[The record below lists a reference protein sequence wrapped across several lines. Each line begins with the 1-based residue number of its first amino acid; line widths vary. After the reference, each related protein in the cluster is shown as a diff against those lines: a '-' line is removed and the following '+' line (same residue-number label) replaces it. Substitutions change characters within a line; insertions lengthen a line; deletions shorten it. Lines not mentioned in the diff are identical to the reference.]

1 MKACEVAAVIE
12 AFAPPAWQ
20 EAWDNSGFC
29 VGAVQ
34 TSVKGVLLCLDLTN
48 EVLDEALSLGANMIV
63 SHHPLIFQGLKQL
76 CEQNE
81 TARLVAKALRHELVI
96 YACHT
101 NLDKAPEGV
110 SKVLASTIGL
120 ENTRALRPEST
131 EPFSEGLGIVGDLPQ
146 PEALPAFLQRLKQ
159 ALGLPYI
166 RTSPH
171 IFSQIQR
178 VGICGGGAA
187 SLMPDAL
194 RAGVDIF
201 LGGDF
206 RYHDFF
212 PQDPPMM
219 IADIGHYESEIGIID
234 RLFHILSEKKP
245 NFAVYIT
252 QINTN
257 PIHYL

>member
-1 MKACEVAAVIE
+1 MRACELASVIE
-12 AFAPPAWQ
+12 SFAPLTWQ

-29 VGAVQ
+29 VGSPQ
-34 TSVKGVLLCLDLTN
+34 TPVKGVLLCLDLT
-48 EVLDEALSLGANMIV
+48 EAVLEEALSLGANMII

-81 TARLVAKALRHELVI
+81 TARLVAKALRQDMVI

-110 SKVLASTIGL
+110 SRVVADALGL
-120 ENTRALRPEST
+120 KDLMILRPELSA
-131 EPFSEGLGIVGDLPQ
+131 SEGLGLVGNLPE
-146 PEALPAFLQRLKQ
+146 PEALPTFLQRLKGLLQ
-159 ALGLPYI
+159 LPYI

-171 IFSQIQR
+171 ILSQVER
-178 VGICGGGAA
+178 VAICGGSAA
-187 SLMPDAL
+187 SLMPEAL
-194 RAGVDIF
+194 RAGADIF

-212 PQDPPMM
+212 PLDPPMM

-252 QINTN
+252 RINTN
-257 PIHYL
+257 PIYYF

>member
-1 MKACEVAAVIE
+1 MRACEVAAWIE
-12 AFAPPAWQ
+12 AFAPVAWQ
-20 EAWDNSGFC
+20 EAWDNSGFS
-29 VGAVQ
+29 VGSPQ
-34 TSVKGVLLCLDLTN
+34 TPVKGVLLCLDATDA
-48 EVLDEALSLGANMIV
+48 VLEEALSLGANMII

-81 TARLVAKALRHELVI
+81 TARLVAKALRQNMVI
-96 YACHT
+96 YSSHT

-110 SKVLASTIGL
+110 SKALAKAIGL
-120 ENTRALRPEST
+120 ENTAALRPEPPLSQ
-131 EPFSEGLGIVGDLPQ
+131 GLGLLGELPQ
-146 PEALPAFLQRLKQ
+146 AESLTAFLQRLKTI
-159 ALGLPYI
+159 LGLPYI

-171 IFSQIQR
+171 ILSQVRR

-234 RLFHILSEKKP
+234 RLFHILSEKRP

-252 QINTN
+252 KINTN
-257 PIHYL
+257 PIYYF